1 VTDQGRQAVEVTEQT
16 AHTEQAGEPDTQEL
30 AGRLTEAEDRYRRAL
45 ADLDNYR
52 KRSARDADRRVAD
65 ATDALLLQWL
75 DALDS
80 IERGMRMQGDAA
92 LTDGMRAV
100 LGQMEAVLTRAG
112 ATRMGDIGEAFDPEA
127 HEAVGVQTTPDMP
140 DRTIFDVAR
149 SGFRRDGR
157 VLRPAQVIV
166 SRAPERPEV

>member
-1 VTDQGRQAVEVTEQT
+1 VTDEGTTQTTEAAPAQAPE
-16 AHTEQAGEPDTQEL
+16 EPDMAAQL
-30 AGRLTEAEDRYRRAL
+30 AAAEDRYKRAL

-52 KRSARDADRRVAD
+52 KRSAREGDRRVAA
-65 ATDALLLQWL
+65 ATDALLLEWL

-80 IERGMRMQGDAA
+80 IERGMRMEGEGP
-92 LTDGMRAV
+92 LLEGMRGV
-100 LGQMEAVLTRAG
+100 LDQMESVLSRAG
-112 ATRMGDIGEAFDPEA
+112 ATRIGAVGEPFDPEA

-149 SGFRRDGR
+149 SGFRRGDR

-166 SRAPERPEV
+166 TRAPERPEG